1 MGRDYSGR
9 LCFLCRDRNPVDLPA
24 TGVRYEKG
32 NLAAVLGKIPV
43 ISGFGTH
50 QPNLNSKEITKM
62 TFNYALEKKK
72 FDQAWESLRKFYVES
87 GMEPEAIEAMHEY
100 DWNAFKAAR
109 IEALHTQ
116 ELKLPE
122 EMDDESEA
130 PESPLM
136 KKFGKQL
143 TTEYDTFGGHSRYWW
158 IDELTTPCLT
168 IGVPLLT
175 DDDKEIL
182 TMFIVDGLTTR
193 EIAARMNTN
202 PMKISRRLQKLFS
215 YFK

>member
-1 MGRDYSGR
+1 
-9 LCFLCRDRNPVDLPA
+9 
-24 TGVRYEKG
+24 
-32 NLAAVLGKIPV
+32 
-43 ISGFGTH
+43 
-50 QPNLNSKEITKM
+50 M

-72 FDQAWESLRKFYVES
+72 FDAAWESLRKFYTES

-100 DWNAFKAAR
+100 DWDAFKAAR

-116 ELKLPE
+116 ELKLPPD
-122 EMDDESEA
+122 MDGDFEA
-130 PESPLM
+130 LESPLM

-175 DDDKEIL
+175 EEDKEIL
-182 TMFIVDGLTTR
+182 TMFIVEGMTTR

-202 PMKISRRLQKLFS
+202 HTKISRRLQKLFS